1 VITVVVADDQ
11 TLVRH
16 GLHLILDGE
25 DDLDVVGEAADGRE
39 AVDLVGRLSPDVVLM
54 DIRMPGLDGVA
65 ACRRLV
71 AAGSPTR
78 VLVLTTF
85 GGDEYVYAALRAG
98 ASGFLL
104 KTAPPE
110 QLAAAIRTVVRG
122 EALLDPQVL
131 RRLIEGYVEQPPP
144 GNGPPRTLAPLT
156 GREVDVLREVGRGA
170 ANAEIAGS
178 LHLSESTVKTY
189 VGRILAKLGLRDRA
203 QMVVT
208 AYESGLIRPGGTSP
222 RG

>member
-1 VITVVVADDQ
+1 MISVVVADDQ

-16 GLHLILDGE
+16 GLHLILDSE
-25 DDLDVVGEAADGRE
+25 ADLHVVGEAADGRE
-39 AVDLVGRLSPDVVLM
+39 AMELVDRLSPDVVLM
-54 DIRMPGLDGVA
+54 DIRMPGIDGLEA
-65 ACRRLV
+65 TRRVL
-71 AAGSPTR
+71 AEPAPATMR

-85 GGDEYVYAALRAG
+85 DLDEYVYAALRAG

-131 RRLIEGYVEQPPP
+131 RRLIEGYVVAPPP
-144 GNGPPRTLAPLT
+144 GSGPPRALAALT
-156 GREVDVLREVGRGA
+156 EREIEVLREVGRGA
-170 ANAEIAGS
+170 ANTEIARS
-178 LHLSESTVKTY
+178 LHLSEATVKTY

-203 QMVVT
+203 QMVVA
-208 AYESGLIRPGGTSP
+208 AYESGLVRPGHG
-222 RG
+222 

>member
-1 VITVVVADDQ
+1 MISVVVADDQ

-16 GLHLILDGE
+16 GLHLILDSE
-25 DDLDVVGEAADGRE
+25 ADLHVVGEAADGRE
-39 AVDLVGRLSPDVVLM
+39 AMELADRLSPDVVLM
-54 DIRMPGLDGVA
+54 DIRMPGVDGVE

-71 AAGSPTR
+71 TARSPAR
-78 VLVLTTF
+78 VLMLTTF

-131 RRLIEGYVEQPPP
+131 RRLIEGYVVAPPP
-144 GNGPPRTLAPLT
+144 GSGPPRALAALT
-156 GREVDVLREVGRGA
+156 EREIEVLREVGRGA
-170 ANAEIAGS
+170 ANTEIARS
-178 LHLSESTVKTY
+178 LHLSEATVKTY
-189 VGRILAKLGLRDRA
+189 VGRILGKLGLRDRA
-203 QMVVT
+203 QMVVS
-208 AYESGLIRPGGTSP
+208 AYESGLIRPGHA
-222 RG
+222 

>member
-1 VITVVVADDQ
+1 VVVADDQ

-16 GLHLILDGE
+16 GLHLILDSE
-25 DDLDVVGEAADGRE
+25 ADLHVVGEAADGRE
-39 AVDLVGRLSPDVVLM
+39 AMELADRLSPDVVLM
-54 DIRMPGLDGVA
+54 DIRMPGVDGVE

-71 AAGSPTR
+71 TARSPAR
-78 VLVLTTF
+78 VLMLTTF

-131 RRLIEGYVEQPPP
+131 RRLIEGYVVAPPP
-144 GNGPPRTLAPLT
+144 GSGPPRALAALT
-156 GREVDVLREVGRGA
+156 EREIEVLREVGRGA
-170 ANAEIAGS
+170 ANTEIARS
-178 LHLSESTVKTY
+178 LHLSEATVKTY
-189 VGRILAKLGLRDRA
+189 VGRILGKLGLRDRA
-203 QMVVT
+203 QMVVS
-208 AYESGLIRPGGTSP
+208 AYESGLIRPGHA
-222 RG
+222 

>member
-1 VITVVVADDQ
+1 VITVVIADDQ

-16 GLHLILDGE
+16 GLHLILDSE
-25 DDLDVVGEAADGRE
+25 DDLLVVGEAADGHE
-39 AVDLVGRLSPDVVLM
+39 AVALVDRLSPDVVLM

-65 ACRRLV
+65 ACRQLV
-71 AAGSPTR
+71 AARPSTR
-78 VLVLTTF
+78 VLMLTTF

-131 RRLIEGYVEQPPP
+131 RRLIEGYVSQPPL
-144 GNGPPRTLAPLT
+144 GSGPPRALAALT
-156 GREVDVLREVGRGA
+156 EREIEVLREVGRGA
-170 ANAEIAGS
+170 ANAEIGRT
-178 LHLSESTVKTY
+178 LHLSEATVKTY

-203 QMVVT
+203 QMVVA
-208 AYESGLIRPGGTSP
+208 AYESGLIRPGHG
-222 RG
+222 

>member
-1 VITVVVADDQ
+1 VISVVVADDQ

-16 GLHLILDGE
+16 GLHLILDSE
-25 DDLDVVGEAADGRE
+25 ADLHVVGEAADGRE
-39 AVDLVGRLSPDVVLM
+39 AMELVDRLSPDVVLM
-54 DIRMPGLDGVA
+54 DIRMPGVDGVE

-71 AAGSPTR
+71 AARSPAR
-78 VLVLTTF
+78 VLMLTTF

-131 RRLIEGYVEQPPP
+131 RRLIEGYVVAPPP
-144 GNGPPRTLAPLT
+144 GSGPPRALAALT
-156 GREVDVLREVGRGA
+156 EREIEVLREVGRGA
-170 ANAEIAGS
+170 ANTDIARS
-178 LHLSESTVKTY
+178 LHLSEATVKTY
-189 VGRILAKLGLRDRA
+189 VGRILGKLGLRDRA
-203 QMVVT
+203 QMVVS
-208 AYESGLIRPGGTSP
+208 AYESGLIRPGHA
-222 RG
+222 

>member
-1 VITVVVADDQ
+1 VISVVIADDQ

-16 GLHLILDGE
+16 GLHLILASE
-25 DDLDVVGEAADGRE
+25 DDLDVVGEAADGHE
-39 AVDLVGRLSPDVVLM
+39 AVDLVDQLSPDVVLM

-71 AAGSPTR
+71 TARPSTR
-78 VLVLTTF
+78 VLMLTTF

-110 QLAAAIRTVVRG
+110 QLVAAIHTVVRG

-131 RRLIEGYVEQPPP
+131 RRLIEGYVVAPPP
-144 GNGPPRTLAPLT
+144 GAGTSRALAPLT
-156 GREVDVLREVGRGA
+156 EREIDVLREVGRGA
-170 ANAEIAGS
+170 ANGEIAGS
-178 LHLSESTVKTY
+178 LHLSEATVKTY

-203 QMVVT
+203 QIVVA
-208 AYESGLIRPGGTSP
+208 AYESGLIRPGHG
-222 RG
+222 

>member
-1 VITVVVADDQ
+1 VISVVVADDQ

-16 GLHLILDGE
+16 GLHLILDSE
-25 DDLDVVGEAADGRE
+25 DDLLVVGEAADGQE
-39 AVDLVGRLSPDVVLM
+39 AVDLVERLAPDVVLM

-71 AAGSPTR
+71 TARASRR
-78 VLVLTTF
+78 VLMLTTF

-110 QLAAAIRTVVRG
+110 QLVAAIRTVVRG

-131 RRLIEGYVEQPPP
+131 RRLIEGYVAQPPL
-144 GNGPPRTLAPLT
+144 GSGPPRALAALT
-156 GREVDVLREVGRGA
+156 EREIAVLREVGRGA
-170 ANAEIAGS
+170 ANAEIARS
-178 LHLSESTVKTY
+178 LHLSEATVKTY
-189 VGRILAKLGLRDRA
+189 VGRILGKLGLRDRA
-203 QMVVT
+203 QVVVA
-208 AYESGLIRPGGTSP
+208 AYESCLIRPGHG
-222 RG
+222 